1 MDVFVARQPIFDSHQ
16 HVYGYEL
23 LYRSGSSN
31 VYEGTDGSQA
41 SLSVIRNAFLMLG
54 PQALTGRKKAFINFT
69 KDLLLSGVALSLPQD
84 QTVVEILE
92 DIEPDESLLNACR
105 DLKQAGF
112 TLALDDYTLAN
123 TTQESFLQL
132 ADIVKVDFKLTSEQ
146 DRWKVVKQLS
156 GHSKQLLA
164 EKVET
169 RQEFKDAANRG
180 YALFQGYFFSKPVI
194 VSGKDIPTIKLNYM
208 QVVKEVN
215 RRELDFYQLE
225 KVIKQD
231 TSLCYTLLNY
241 INSAYFGLREH
252 ITSIRHAMVLLGE
265 SEVRKWASLV
275 LFTFIGNDRPPEVIV
290 TSLIRA
296 RMCEALANH
305 CGLKGCDS
313 ELFFVG
319 MFSMLDVLIGR
330 PLREILGSMRLSNEV
345 KNALLGMKSKY
356 REVFELVVN
365 YQNGNWERFE
375 RSAKKLSLN
384 ETIAPKLYLE
394 SVDWA
399 DRIASLKSDPEAAAA
414 S

>member
-1 MDVFVARQPIFDSHQ
+1 MDIFVARQPIFDAHQ

-23 LYRSGSSN
+23 LYRSGSTN
-31 VYEGTDGSQA
+31 AYDGADGSQA

-69 KDLLLSGVALSLPQD
+69 KDLLVSGIALSLPHD

-92 DIEPDESLLNACR
+92 DIKPDESTLNACKE
-105 DLKQAGF
+105 LKKAGF
-112 TLALDDYTLAN
+112 TLALDDYTLTN
-123 TTQESFLQL
+123 TTQESFLEL
-132 ADIVKVDFKLTSEQ
+132 ADIVKVDFKLTPQQ
-146 DRWKVVKQLS
+146 DRWKVVQRFS
-156 GHSKQLLA
+156 GHQKQFLA
-164 EKVET
+164 EKVEV
-169 RQEFKDAANRG
+169 RQEFNDAVKKG

-194 VSGKDIPTIKLNYM
+194 VSGKDIPTIKLNYI
-208 QVVKEVN
+208 QVVREVN

-296 RMCEALANH
+296 KMCEALASH
-305 CGLKGCDS
+305 AGLRGGES

-330 PLREILGSMRLSNEV
+330 PLREILDSMRLSNDV

-356 REVFELVVN
+356 RDVFELVVN
-365 YQNGNWERFE
+365 YQNGNWENFL
-375 RSAKKLSLN
+375 RSANKLSLN
-384 ETIAPKLYLE
+384 ETIVPKLYLE
-394 SVDWA
+394 SVEWA
-399 DRIASLKSDPEAAAA
+399 DRIASLKDDPGAGA
-414 S
+414 

>member
-1 MDVFVARQPIFDSHQ
+1 MDVFVARQPIFDARQ
-16 HVYGYEL
+16 TVYGYEL

-69 KDLLLSGVALSLPQD
+69 KDLLVSGVALSLPHD

-92 DIEPDESLLNACR
+92 DIEADESTLSACR
-105 DLKQAGF
+105 GLKEAGF

-123 TTQESFLQL
+123 TTQESFLEL
-132 ADIVKVDFKLTSEQ
+132 ADIVKVDFKLTPEQ
-146 DRWKVVKQLS
+146 DRWKIVQRAS
-156 GHSKQLLA
+156 GQPKRFLA

-169 RQEFKDAANRG
+169 RQEFNEAVKKG
-180 YALFQGYFFSKPVI
+180 YGLFQGYFFSKPVI

-208 QVVKEVN
+208 RVVQEVN

-225 KVIKQD
+225 KVIRQD

-252 ITSIRHAMVLLGE
+252 INSIRHAMVLLGE
-265 SEVRKWASLV
+265 NEVRKWASLV
-275 LFTFIGNDRPPEVIV
+275 LFTFIGQDRPPEVMV

-296 RMCEALANH
+296 KMCEALASH
-305 CGLKGCDS
+305 TALRGCES

-330 PLREILGSMRLSNEV
+330 PLREILDSMRLSKDV
-345 KNALLGMKSKY
+345 KNALLGAKSRYK
-356 REVFELVVN
+356 EVFDLVVN
-365 YQNGNWERFE
+365 YQGGNWEQFAQ
-375 RSAKKLSLN
+375 SAKKLSLA
-384 ETIAPKLYLE
+384 ETTVPKLYVE
-394 SVDWA
+394 SVEWA
-399 DRIASLKSDPEAAAA
+399 DQITSLKEDSGT
-414 S
+414 

>member
-16 HVYGYEL
+16 NVYGYEL
-23 LYRSGSSN
+23 LYRSGSTN
-31 VYEGTDGSQA
+31 AYDGTDGSQA

-54 PQALTGRKKAFINFT
+54 PQALTHRKKAFINFT
-69 KDLLLSGVALSLPQD
+69 KDLLVSGIALSLPHD

-92 DIEPDESLLNACR
+92 DIEPDEPSLNACR

-132 ADIVKVDFKLTSEQ
+132 ADIIKVDFKLTSEQ
-146 DRWKVVKQLS
+146 DRWKVVQQLS
-156 GHSKQLLA
+156 GHSKQFLA

-169 RQEFKDAANRG
+169 RQEFKDAVKRG

-194 VSGKDIPTIKLNYM
+194 VSGKDIPTIKLNYV

-275 LFTFIGNDRPPEVIV
+275 LFTFIGSDRPPEVIV

-296 RMCEALANH
+296 KMCESLASPA
-305 CGLKGCDS
+305 GLPGCDS

-330 PLREILGSMRLSNEV
+330 PLREVLGSMRLSDEV

-356 REVFELVVN
+356 REVFELVVH
-365 YQNGNWERFE
+365 YQSGNWERFE
-375 RSAKKLSLN
+375 RSAKKLALN
-384 ETIAPKLYLE
+384 AAIVPKLYLE

-399 DRIASLKSDPEAAAA
+399 DQIASLKTDPGAGA
-414 S
+414 

>member
-1 MDVFVARQPIFDSHQ
+1 MDIFVARQPIFDAHQ
-16 HVYGYEL
+16 RVYRYEL
-23 LYRSGSSN
+23 LYRSGSTN
-31 VYEGTDGSQA
+31 AYEGTDGSQA

-69 KDLLLSGVALSLPQD
+69 KDLLVGGVALNLPHD
-84 QTVVEILE
+84 QTVIEILE
-92 DIEPDESLLNACR
+92 DINPDEPTLNACR
-105 DLKQAGF
+105 DLKKAGF
-112 TLALDDYTLAN
+112 TLALDDYTLTN
-123 TTQESFLQL
+123 TTQESFLEL
-132 ADIVKVDFKLTSEQ
+132 ADIVKVDFKLTPEQ
-146 DRWKVVKQLS
+146 DRWKIVERYS
-156 GHSKQLLA
+156 GRPKRFLA

-169 RQEFKDAANRG
+169 RQEFNGAVKKG

-194 VSGKDIPTIKLNYM
+194 VPGKDIPTIKLNYV

-215 RRELDFYQLE
+215 RRELDFYRLE

-275 LFTFIGNDRPPEVIV
+275 LFTFIGSDRPPEVIV

-296 RMCEALANH
+296 RMCEALASH
-305 CGLKGCDS
+305 AGLNGCES
-313 ELFFVG
+313 ELFLVG
-319 MFSMLDVLIGR
+319 MFSMLDVLVGR
-330 PLREILGSMRLSNEV
+330 PLHEVLDSMRLSNDV
-345 KNALLGMKSKY
+345 KNALLGMKSRY

-365 YQNGNWERFE
+365 YQTGNWERFE

-384 ETIAPKLYLE
+384 ETTVPKLYLE
-394 SVDWA
+394 SVEWA
-399 DRIASLKSDPEAAAA
+399 DQIASLKGDSGTGA
-414 S
+414 

>member
-1 MDVFVARQPIFDSHQ
+1 MDIFVARQPIFDAHQ
-16 HVYGYEL
+16 RVYGYEL
-23 LYRSGSSN
+23 LYRSGSTN
-31 VYEGTDGSQA
+31 AYEGTDGSQA

-69 KDLLLSGVALSLPQD
+69 KDLLVGGVALNLPHD
-84 QTVVEILE
+84 QTVIEILE
-92 DIEPDESLLNACR
+92 DINPDEPTLNACR
-105 DLKQAGF
+105 DLKKAGF
-112 TLALDDYTLAN
+112 TLALDDYTLTN
-123 TTQESFLQL
+123 TTQESFLEL
-132 ADIVKVDFKLTSEQ
+132 ADIVKVDFKLTPEQ
-146 DRWKVVKQLS
+146 DRWKIVQRYS
-156 GHSKQLLA
+156 GQPKRFLA

-169 RQEFKDAANRG
+169 RQEFNGAVKKG

-194 VSGKDIPTIKLNYM
+194 VPGKDIPTIKLNYV

-215 RRELDFYQLE
+215 RRELDFYRLE

-275 LFTFIGNDRPPEVIV
+275 LFTFIGSDRPPEVIV

-296 RMCEALANH
+296 RMCEALASH
-305 CGLKGCDS
+305 AGLNGCES
-313 ELFFVG
+313 ELFLVG
-319 MFSMLDVLIGR
+319 MFSMLDVLVGR
-330 PLREILGSMRLSNEV
+330 PLHEVLDSMRLSNDV
-345 KNALLGMKSKY
+345 KNALLGMKSRY

-365 YQNGNWERFE
+365 YQTGNWERFE

-384 ETIAPKLYLE
+384 VTTVPKLYLE
-394 SVDWA
+394 SVEWA
-399 DRIASLKSDPEAAAA
+399 DQIASLKGDSGTGA
-414 S
+414 

>member
-16 HVYGYEL
+16 NVYGYEL

-31 VYEGTDGSQA
+31 AYDGTDGSQA

-69 KDLLLSGVALSLPQD
+69 KDLLVSGVALSLPHD

-92 DIEPDESLLNACR
+92 DIEPDEPSLNACR

-123 TTQESFLQL
+123 TTQEAFLQL

-146 DRWKVVKQLS
+146 DRWKVVQRLS
-156 GHSKQLLA
+156 GSSKQFLA

-169 RQEFKDAANRG
+169 RQEFKDAVKRG

-194 VSGKDIPTIKLNYM
+194 VSGKDIPTIKLNYV

-215 RRELDFYQLE
+215 RRELDFYHLE

-319 MFSMLDVLIGR
+319 MFSMLDVLVGR
-330 PLREILGSMRLSNEV
+330 PLGEVLGSMRLSDDV
-345 KNALLGMKSKY
+345 KNTLLGMKSKY
-356 REVFELVVN
+356 RGVFDLVVN
-365 YQNGNWERFE
+365 YQTGNWERFE
-375 RSAKKLSLN
+375 RAAKKLSLN
-384 ETIAPKLYLE
+384 EAIVPKLYLE

-399 DRIASLKSDPEAAAA
+399 DQIASLKSEPAADA
-414 S
+414 

>member
-1 MDVFVARQPIFDSHQ
+1 MDVFVARQPIFDAHQ
-16 HVYGYEL
+16 TVYGYEL

-31 VYEGTDGSQA
+31 VYEGKDGSEA

-69 KDLLLSGVALSLPQD
+69 RDLLVDGVALSLPHN

-92 DIEPDESLLNACR
+92 NIEPDESTLSACR
-105 DLKQAGF
+105 ELKEAGF

-123 TTQESFLQL
+123 TTQESFLEL
-132 ADIVKVDFKLTSEQ
+132 ADIIKVDFKLTPAQ
-146 DRWKVVKQLS
+146 DRWKIIKRHSSQRKQF
-156 GHSKQLLA
+156 LA

-169 RQEFKDAANRG
+169 RQEFKGAVNKG
-180 YALFQGYFFSKPVI
+180 YALFQGYFFSKPVL
-194 VSGKDIPTIKLNYM
+194 VSGRDIPTIKLNYM
-208 QVVKEVN
+208 QVVREVN

-275 LFTFIGNDRPPEVIV
+275 LFTFIGHDKPSEVIV

-296 RMCEALANH
+296 RMCEALATHTN
-305 CGLKGCDS
+305 LKGCES

-330 PLREILGSMRLSNEV
+330 PLREILDSMRLTNDV

-356 REVFELVVN
+356 REVFDLVVN
-365 YQNGNWERFE
+365 YQSGNWEQFAK
-375 RSAKKLSLN
+375 SAKKLSLDQ
-384 ETIAPKLYLE
+384 TTVPKLYLE
-394 SVDWA
+394 SVEWA
-399 DRIASLKSDPEAAAA
+399 DQIASLREDPGT
-414 S
+414 

>member
-16 HVYGYEL
+16 NVYGYEL

-31 VYEGTDGSQA
+31 AYQGTDGSQA

-54 PQALTGRKKAFINFT
+54 PALTGRKKAFINFT
-69 KDLLLSGVALSLPQD
+69 KDLLLSGIALSLPHD

-92 DIEPDESLLNACR
+92 DVEPDEPSLNACR
-105 DLKQAGF
+105 DLKQAGY

-132 ADIVKVDFKLTSEQ
+132 ADIVKVDFKLNPEQ
-146 DRWKVVKQLS
+146 DRWKVIQQFS
-156 GHSKQLLA
+156 GHSKQFLA

-169 RQEFKDAANRG
+169 RQEFKDAVKRG
-180 YALFQGYFFSKPVI
+180 YGLFQGYFFSKPVM
-194 VSGKDIPTIKLNYM
+194 VSGRDIPTIKLNYM

-275 LFTFIGNDRPPEVIV
+275 LFTFIGNDKPSEVIV

-296 RMCEALANH
+296 RMCEALAGQ
-305 CGLKGCDS
+305 CDLKGCES

-330 PLREILGSMRLSNEV
+330 PLREILSSMRLSSDV
-345 KNALLGMKSKY
+345 KNTLLGMKSRYK
-356 REVFELVVN
+356 EVFEMVVN
-365 YQNGNWERFE
+365 YQTGNWERFE
-375 RSAKKLSLN
+375 RGARKLSLN
-384 ETIAPKLYLE
+384 EGIVPKLYLE

-399 DRIASLKSDPEAAAA
+399 DQIASLKVDSAAVA
-414 S
+414 

>member
-16 HVYGYEL
+16 NVYGYEL
-23 LYRSGSSN
+23 LYRSGSTN
-31 VYEGTDGSQA
+31 AYDGTDGSQA

-54 PQALTGRKKAFINFT
+54 PQALTRRKKAFINFT
-69 KDLLLSGVALSLPQD
+69 KDLLISGVALSLPHD

-92 DIEPDESLLNACR
+92 DIEPDEPSLNACR

-146 DRWKVVKQLS
+146 DRWKVVQKLS
-156 GHSKQLLA
+156 GQSKQFLA

-169 RQEFKDAANRG
+169 RQEFKDAVKRG

-194 VSGKDIPTIKLNYM
+194 VSGKDIPTIKLNYV

-275 LFTFIGNDRPPEVIV
+275 LFTFIGSDRPPEVIV

-296 RMCEALANH
+296 KMCESLASH
-305 CGLKGCDS
+305 AGLSGCDS

-330 PLREILGSMRLSNEV
+330 PLREILGSMRLSNDV
-345 KNALLGMKSKY
+345 KNTLLGMKSKY

-375 RSAKKLSLN
+375 RSAKKLALN
-384 ETIAPKLYLE
+384 AAIVPKLYLE

-399 DRIASLKSDPEAAAA
+399 DQIASLKTDPGAGA
-414 S
+414 